1 MHANRHIPQPPHS
14 AGEPYK
20 GLRPRIDPSQMP
32 SPIDMI
38 ESDKEKWEGSSF
50 MTLPG
55 NNPPLSTSDFTAF
68 DQGNSSPKHVRVST
82 WNLPSSSHLA
92 KECDIPLTAVFQP
105 FADLDP
111 REEPIPVVD
120 CGDSGPPRCK
130 ECRGYINPWCA
141 CTAGGW
147 KWKCNLCGHETQV
160 SPDYFCNLDANL
172 MRIDLPNRPELNK
185 GTVDFVVSGK
195 EYWAPPPLPKMN
207 SSYFSID
214 PPSSQAREPKSLNFF
229 FAFDVSL
236 EAIRSGFLKAACDV
250 LRDMLYGGT
259 SLDGTL
265 SEPSFPQGSQL
276 AILTYDTSLHFYDLS
291 PASSLASMIVVSDLE
306 EVFIP
311 LREGLFVDPWKS
323 RTAIEG
329 LLKALPERYL
339 DTVIDNAALG
349 GALLAG
355 LASLAGRGG
364 HIIAFQS
371 VLPAIGPGALEPL
384 HDQASLYG
392 TEKERTMFLPRHQTW
407 RDIAEECSEE
417 GIGVSMF
424 LGMSK
429 PIDIGSIG
437 IVSSTTGG
445 ELFFHPRFN
454 PARDQHVL
462 TSQLRR
468 LLTRTTV
475 YNCLLRVRCS
485 NGLRISNYYGNFH
498 EHSVSDLDIGIL
510 DSDKAISVHIEH
522 SRKLD
527 AREYAFL
534 QCAVLHTTPDGQ
546 RRVRTCNLALEVAD
560 LAANVFRYADMDA
573 VVCHLARE
581 SMSKLTSR
589 RMAHI
594 REELTDRCSSILL
607 GYRRNCAAATAVSQ
621 LIIPEAFRALP
632 VYTLAIMKCKPL
644 KGRNVS
650 ADVRNYHA
658 QRILSMSV
666 RATMQHLYPR
676 LLALHDLADDTALP
690 DPTTGQM
697 SFPSLMRD
705 SHTYMEAHGVYLIDN
720 EDLMIFWVGS
730 SVSPQLLLDLF
741 GVDDLL
747 TLDPNIIQL
756 PVLHTRLSAQVRNI
770 LTHRY
775 AQRGRTP
782 KMLLVRQNMDGT
794 EIEFSDML
802 VEDQNNAAMS
812 YLDFLCLIHKQ
823 INAVLTNGEQL
834 SGGPSL
840 RGSPW

>member
-20 GLRPRIDPSQMP
+20 GTPAASSLWLRPRIDPSQMP

-38 ESDKEKWEGSSF
+38 ESDKEKWEGNSF

-68 DQGNSSPKHVRVST
+68 DQGNSSPKHVR
-82 WNLPSSSHLA
+82 
-92 KECDIPLTAVFQP
+92 CFQP

-141 CTAGGW
+141 WTAGGW

-160 SPDYFCNLDANL
+160 LPDYFCNLDANL

-207 SSYFSID
+207 SS
-214 PPSSQAREPKSLNFF
+214 LNPLNCF

-236 EAIRSGFLKAACDV
+236 EAIRSGFLKATCDV
-250 LRDMLYGGT
+250 LRDMLYGST

-265 SEPSFPQGSQL
+265 PEPSFPKDSQL

-306 EVFIP
+306 EVFVP

-371 VLPAIGPGALEPL
+371 VLPVIGPGALEPL

-498 EHSVSDLDIGIL
+498 ERSVSDLDIGIL

-594 REELTDRCSSILL
+594 REELTDRCSSLLL

-770 LTHRY
+770 LTHRH

-812 YLDFLCLIHKQ
+812 YLDCEFH
-823 INAVLTNGEQL
+823 LTNGEQL

>member
-20 GLRPRIDPSQMP
+20 GLRARVDPSQMP
-32 SPIDMI
+32 SPIDVI
-38 ESDKEKWEGSSF
+38 ESDKEQWEGQTF

-55 NNPPLSTSDFTAF
+55 NNPPLSTTDFSAF
-68 DQGNSSPKHVRVST
+68 DQGNSGPKHVRVST
-82 WNLPSSSHLA
+82 WNVPSSSHLA
-92 KECDIPLTAVFQP
+92 KECDIPLAAIFQP
-105 FADLDP
+105 FADLDS

-120 CGDSGPPRCK
+120 CGDTGPPRCE
-130 ECRGYINPWCA
+130 ECRGYVNPWCA
-141 CTAGGW
+141 WTGGGCR
-147 KWKCNLCGHETQV
+147 WKCNLCGHETQV

-172 MRIDLPNRPELNK
+172 MRMDLPNRPELNK

-195 EYWAPPPLPKMN
+195 EYWAPPPLPRMN

-214 PPSSQAREPKSLNFF
+214 PPSSQAREPKSLSYL
-229 FAFDVSL
+229 FALDVSL
-236 EAIRSGFLKAACDV
+236 EAIRTGFLKSACDV
-250 LRDMLYGGT
+250 LRDLLYGST
-259 SLDGTL
+259 SIDGTQ
-265 SEPSFPQGSQL
+265 SEPSFPRGCQL
-276 AILTYDTSLHFYDLS
+276 AILTYDTSLHFYNLS
-291 PASSLASMIVVSDLE
+291 PASPLASMIVVSDLE

-329 LLKALPERYL
+329 LLEALPERYL

-371 VLPAIGPGALEPL
+371 ILPTTGPGALEPPG
-384 HDQASLYG
+384 DQASLYG

-429 PIDIGSIG
+429 PIDVGSIG
-437 IVSSTTGG
+437 VVSSTTGG

-462 TSQLRR
+462 ASQLRR

-485 NGLRISNYYGNFH
+485 NGLRISKYYGNFH
-498 EHSVSDLDIGIL
+498 ERSLSDLDIGVL
-510 DSDKAISVHIEH
+510 DADKAISVHIEH

-546 RRVRTCNLALEVAD
+546 RRVRTCNLALQVAD

-581 SMSKLTSR
+581 SMTKLTSR
-589 RMAHI
+589 RIAHI

-607 GYRRNCAAATAVSQ
+607 GYRRHCAAATAVSQ
-621 LIIPEAFRALP
+621 LILPEAFRALP
-632 VYTLAIMKCKPL
+632 VYALAITKCKPL

-658 QRILSMSV
+658 QKILSMSV

-676 LLALHDLADDTALP
+676 LLALHDLADNIALP
-690 DPTTGQM
+690 DPATGQM

-741 GVDDLL
+741 GVDDLPM
-747 TLDPNIIQL
+747 LDPNTIQL
-756 PVLHTRLSAQVRNI
+756 PVLDTRLSAQVRNI

-775 AQRGRTP
+775 VQRGRTP
-782 KMLLVRQNMDGT
+782 KMLFVRQDMDGT

-812 YLDFLCLIHKQ
+812 YIDYLCLVHKQ
-823 INAVLTNGEQL
+823 INAALTNGESI
-834 SGGPSL
+834 SGGPSI

>member
-14 AGEPYK
+14 AGES
-20 GLRPRIDPSQMP
+20 LQRNMP
-32 SPIDMI
+32 SPIDVI
-38 ESDKEKWEGSSF
+38 ESDKEKWEGNSF

-82 WNLPSSSHLA
+82 WNLPSSSYLA
-92 KECDIPLTAVFQP
+92 KECDIPLAAVFQP

-111 REEPIPVVD
+111 REESIPVVD
-120 CGDSGPPRCK
+120 CGDSGPPRCEK
-130 ECRGYINPWCA
+130 CRGYINPWCTW
-141 CTAGGW
+141 TAGGW
-147 KWKCNLCGHETQV
+147 RWKCNLCGHETQV
-160 SPDYFCNLDANL
+160 LPDYFCNLDANL
-172 MRIDLPNRPELNK
+172 TRIDLPNRPELNK
-185 GTVDFVVSGK
+185 GTVDFIVSGK
-195 EYWAPPPLPKMN
+195 EYWAPPPLPRMS

-214 PPSSQAREPKSLNFF
+214 PPSSQAREPKSLNCL

-236 EAIRSGFLKAACDV
+236 EAIRTGFLKSACYI
-250 LRDMLYGGT
+250 LRDLLYGST
-259 SLDGTL
+259 SLDGTWL
-265 SEPSFPQGSQL
+265 EPSFPQGSQL

-498 EHSVSDLDIGIL
+498 ERSVSDLDIGIL

-534 QCAVLHTTPDGQ
+534 QCAVLHTTLDGQ
-546 RRVRTCNLALEVAD
+546 RRVRICNLALEVAD

-594 REELTDRCSSILL
+594 REDLTDRCSSILL
-607 GYRRNCAAATAVSQ
+607 GYRRNCAAATA

-650 ADVRNYHA
+650 ADVRNYHS
-658 QRILSMSV
+658 QKILSMSV
-666 RATMQHLYPR
+666 RTTMQYLYPR
-676 LLALHDLADDTALP
+676 LLAVHDLADGIALP

-697 SFPSLMRD
+697 SFPSLMRN
-705 SHTYMEAHGVYLIDN
+705 SHTYMEANGVYLIDN

-730 SVSPQLLLDLF
+730 SVSPQLLLDLY

-747 TLDPNIIQL
+747 ALDPNIIQL

-823 INAVLTNGEQL
+823 INAALTNGESL